1 MLDIEARLTLQ
12 VASVTRAAAEIR
24 HLLSARGGDLMEE
37 SISDASAAAA
47 RGQLTLRVPSS
58 AAYDILAELEA
69 IGSVTSRELTAKDV
83 GKAYYDGQLRL
94 ESLSWQLARFEQILA
109 RANSVDEILR
119 VDQEIARVRG
129 QIEQIKGE
137 LRYLAD
143 RAARATIHVAL
154 LGPQAVVPPPVLQR
168 EAKLYPGLRLTALG
182 DVLGQGRSQSYLG
195 AGVSLRLSRH
205 FSVDVDG
212 LRATSS
218 PSDGL
223 DWFLAMIGGELYSDF
238 LGAGRRKWFNPYLG
252 IRGGYVRRSGK
263 NEIAAGG
270 SLGVEIF
277 KVEFL
282 TLELD
287 ARVYG
292 VFGSSAGAHMALQPA
307 LGANIAF

>member
-12 VASVTRAAAEIR
+12 VASVTHAAAQIR
-24 HLLSARGGDLMEE
+24 SLVAARGGDLMEE
-37 SISDASAAAA
+37 SISDATGAA
-47 RGQLTLRVPSS
+47 RGQLTLRVPSA

-69 IGSVTSRELTAKDV
+69 IGSVSSRELTAKDV

-109 RANSVDEILR
+109 RANSVDEVLR

-143 RAARATIHVAL
+143 RAARATITIAL
-154 LGPQAVVPPPVLQR
+154 LGPQAVLPPPILQP
-168 EAKLYPGLRLTALG
+168 EAKLFPGLRLTALG
-182 DVLGQGRSQSYLG
+182 DVLGAGGSQSYLG

-212 LRATSS
+212 LRGTHSS
-218 PSDGL
+218 SQGL
-223 DWFLAMIGGELYSDF
+223 DLFLATLGGELYSDF

-252 IRGGYVRRSGK
+252 LRGGYARRLGK

-277 KVEFL
+277 KVQFL
-282 TLELD
+282 TVELD
-287 ARVYG
+287 GRVYG
-292 VFGSSAGAHMALQPA
+292 MFGSSAGAHMALQPT